1 MVKLLKE
8 TLDQLKLVKVQVHS
22 FSARK
27 QMNLFESEV
36 APEISFNGY
45 KLTLEY
51 NNYLDLLYQQCK
63 TNLEEKLNGIN
74 DNPEEIKKAIDL
86 YRFEVREFKSRYFP
100 KDNEQVLFNR
110 VDFVKTTLAGIND
123 DIGLKKKF

>member
-8 TLDQLKLVKVQVHS
+8 TLEQLKLVKVQVHS

-45 KLTLEY
+45 KLTSEY

-63 TNLEEKLNGIN
+63 TNLEEKLNGIHN
-74 DNPEEIKKAIDL
+74 NPEEIKQAIDL
-86 YRFEVREFKSRYFP
+86 HRFAVREFKSRYFP
-100 KDNEQVLFNR
+100 KDNEQIILNR
-110 VDFVKTTLAGIND
+110 VDFIKTPVAGVND